1 MQIPSMLPLLSSP
14 FCTFFLPSILFFKGC
29 VTWEI
34 LSMPTCVPVLSTAGM
49 AMLVRTSKGRG
60 DPCPHPWR
68 NTRCSRSHGLDESGG
83 FLGRGDL
90 SSPTT
95 FYPCGLS
102 RPSPDS
108 LCVFRR
114 EPKGPEEAT
123 PSKRRLAWQARNLLG
138 SPPPA
143 PRPRCDTA
151 SPKRLPLF
159 EHRPRGYYPGL
170 EEAPERNE

>member
-29 VTWEI
+29 VTWAI

-60 DPCPHPWR
+60 DPCPHPWC

-143 PRPRCDTA
+143 PSPRCDTA

-159 EHRPRGYYPGL
+159 EHCPCGYYPGL